1 MSDGGRANG
10 GRDVGG
16 RGVGGR
22 GVGGRGDGGS
32 DVGGR
37 GDVFTTFISKYK
49 KFFGSNPEMIAR
61 NVGI

>member
-1 MSDGGRANG
+1 M
-10 GRDVGG
+10 GRD
-16 RGVGGR
+16 VGGR